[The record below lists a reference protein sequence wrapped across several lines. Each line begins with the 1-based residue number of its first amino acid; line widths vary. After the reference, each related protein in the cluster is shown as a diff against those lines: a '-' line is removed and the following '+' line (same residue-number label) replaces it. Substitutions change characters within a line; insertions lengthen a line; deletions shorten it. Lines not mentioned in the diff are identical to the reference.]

1 MIATWNPA
9 AASAYYTRQT
19 EYYAGS
25 GEPAGIWYAPA
36 GDFGIV
42 DGALVER
49 QASERLYNAL
59 DKDGRSLLEKL
70 RRHKERTPAFDITLS
85 APRSVGLILGP
96 CPVRYKVV
104 REQRLSG

>member
-42 DGALVER
+42 DGALVE
-49 QASERLYNAL
+49 
-59 DKDGRSLLEKL
+59 DKRPNGCTMPSINGRSLLEKL